1 MIDNFGNALSTGFA
15 NLALDYKYQ
24 SDQVTEDVMDG
35 ACDAHGTD
43 ETYVRQFSRK
53 AWNEQSAWIR

>member
-53 AWNEQSAWIR
+53 A